1 MDVRIK
7 KLEVE
12 MAVKSNGMELEIREP
27 NGVAR
32 LGDCYVTMT
41 GLTWCTG
48 KTSKKNGVK
57 ISWNQLIEILDS
69 KDSVKAALACA
80 RKVSP

>member
-1 MDVRIK
+1 
-7 KLEVE
+7 

-27 NGVAR
+27 NGVTR

-41 GLTWCTG
+41 GLNWCTG

-69 KDSVKAALACA
+69 KDSMKAALAAA
-80 RKVSP
+80 RKA